1 MITLFSTTEGQWAQ
15 RVKVELTEAQK
26 TLIASTS
33 DSDKEAKRAL
43 MTEIKTQSQ
52 KPAET
57 ADAAKAQA
65 KYVEVKPTLTETDT
79 YQLIAMD
86 VTIADDTVRGIL
98 NCRVNSDHKQI
109 RF

>member
-1 MITLFSTTEGQWAQ
+1 MITLFSTTEGQWTQ

-65 KYVEVKPTLTETDT
+65 KYVEVKPTLTENDT

-86 VTIADDTVRGIL
+86 TTITGDTVRGIL
-98 NCRVNSDHKQI
+98 NCRDNGDHKQI

>member
-1 MITLFSTTEGQWAQ
+1 MINLFSTTEGQWTQ
-15 RVKVELTEAQK
+15 HVKVELTEAQK
-26 TLIASTS
+26 TLMKSTA

-43 MTEIKTQSQ
+43 MAEIKPQSQ
-52 KPAET
+52 KSAET

-65 KYVEVKPTLTETDT
+65 KYVEVKPALAETDT

-86 VTIADDTVRGIL
+86 VSINGDRVNGIL
-98 NCRVNSDHKQI
+98 NCRVNGDHKQI